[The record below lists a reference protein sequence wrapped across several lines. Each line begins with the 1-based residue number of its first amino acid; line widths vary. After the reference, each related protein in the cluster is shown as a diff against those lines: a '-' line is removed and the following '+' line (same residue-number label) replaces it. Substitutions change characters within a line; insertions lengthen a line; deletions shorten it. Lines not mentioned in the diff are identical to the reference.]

1 MSIVAGVD
9 FGTLSVRVT
18 IVDSEKGRLG
28 FGTGEYPLKRKK
40 EDPDYA
46 TQSHQDHMKAL
57 VAATHRAVASAGIAG
72 SDAGGRLLPV
82 VRSSRLEGSRRDH
95 RRRSRYALAGD

>member
-1 MSIVAGVD
+1 MGDD

-28 FGTGEYPLKRKK
+28 FGTGDYPLKRKK

-46 TQSHQDHMKAL
+46 TQSHQDHMNAL
-57 VAATHRAVASAGIAG
+57 VAATHRAVSAAGIAAT
-72 SDAGGRLLPV
+72 DVAGPNRFRNIG
-82 VRSSRLEGSRRDH
+82 
-95 RRRSRYALAGD
+95 